1 MAADHPEGPL
11 FVEGDY
17 DAPAGTRLEE
27 GVLATGRVHLG
38 DHTVCQGDVFGAK
51 GIELGDDVTING
63 NLYSHGEITWGNDLH
78 LSGTIYS
85 KAPRPLEEAMVRAGL
100 AQESPPDLPML
111 QTAIQDTLRLLLEI
125 AWDGHQEGLEGYPDS
140 WWGLE
145 WDETTEV
152 VERLLDLIHQL
163 HRNGPDPETWSA
175 DDLFDVLF
183 KKAIAG
189 VVPLTIERAG
199 QGRAQLKVGRPDRT
213 FDPEADLAGWP
224 WPTVSLLNLIGYAAN
239 GRFRLVLNG
248 NEHLLEA
255 DANPT
260 SVQVTIELLETEPPA
275 S

>member
-1 MAADHPEGPL
+1 MVAEHPEGPL

-17 DAPAGTRLEE
+17 DAPEGTRLEN
-27 GVLATGRVHLG
+27 GVLATGRVILG
-38 DHTVCQGDVFGAK
+38 DHAVCQGDVFGAK

-63 NLYSHGEITWGNDLH
+63 NLYSHGEITWGDDLH

-100 AQESPPDLPML
+100 AQDTSLDLPML

-152 VERLLDLIHQL
+152 VERLLNLVDELY
-163 HRNGPDPETWSA
+163 RNGTGADTWSP
-175 DDLFDVLF
+175 DDLFGILF

-189 VVPLTIERAG
+189 VIPMTIDRSG
-199 QGRAQLKVGRPDRT
+199 RGRAQLKVGRPDRT
-213 FDPEADLAGWP
+213 FDPEADLSGWP
-224 WPTVSLLNLIGYAAN
+224 WPTVSLLNLVGYAAN

-248 NEHLLEA
+248 NESLLEP
-255 DANPT
+255 DANPA
-260 SVQVTIELLETEPPA
+260 SVKVTIELLESEAQAT
-275 S
+275 